1 MSFLLSNIFILII
14 FKLSLNIKYC
24 IQVLTEI
31 NFNFKQNMEINN
43 KIKPIVFYPTR
54 SFATYTKNNNIND
67 FENNNLDQD
76 NLSNNPDKSL
86 KKQLKEFK
94 KAYGGGYLGYT
105 HIYNFGHINQFA
117 SYSSQL
123 EFDNCKAILES
134 KLKDYVYVIP
144 ETDTYSI
151 LPVLRLISS
160 TKNKRSFSISDSIK
174 INKYI
179 STNLLAKQIIHDIAD
194 ILKDYTYK
202 DVIMNNYGDPV
213 YDKINNLIGYKID
226 NSTCVSIKT
235 YYNDNNLL
243 CNKVSIREFD
253 VNSLSF
259 KPYILRE
266 WIDIKTDTGFI
277 REYNNRRYFYNINNN
292 IYNVEIDYSYPSF
305 PIKKKD
311 AYFNTSIGTLDLET
325 YGENLGLGYHTV
337 YAGG

>member
-1 MSFLLSNIFILII
+1 MLQNIITNFFNYINQYIGLIKSGGITINYLFYFIAIFIFNI
-14 FKLSLNIKYC
+14 FKLILNIKNC
-24 IQVLTEI
+24 IKNLIEI

-43 KIKPIVFYPTR
+43 KIKPIVFYPTI
-54 SFATYTKNNNIND
+54 SISTYNKNNNIND
-67 FENNNLDQD
+67 FKKNNLDKD

-151 LPVLRLISS
+151 LPVLRLFSS

-194 ILKDYTYK
+194 IL
-202 DVIMNNYGDPV
+202 
-213 YDKINNLIGYKID
+213 
-226 NSTCVSIKT
+226 
-235 YYNDNNLL
+235 
-243 CNKVSIREFD
+243 
-253 VNSLSF
+253 
-259 KPYILRE
+259 
-266 WIDIKTDTGFI
+266 
-277 REYNNRRYFYNINNN
+277 REY
-292 IYNVEIDYSYPSF
+292 
-305 PIKKKD
+305 
-311 AYFNTSIGTLDLET
+311 TLNEGDLELFIM
-325 YGENLGLGYHTV
+325 GRP
-337 YAGG
+337 